1 MTSSQQKPMFTAL
14 LIASVAV
21 VVYLFCIEPARQ
33 TLEKA
38 RRDYSALND
47 QRDAM
52 FRDLKGAAQ
61 VKDRLNAIETSR
73 RPYLDAL
80 LTPLLES
87 YAMRAKSFLDPLAA
101 DACVQ
106 IKDYEEL
113 DARALPLVKPQAPQL
128 YARKPIRVKC
138 VGTYA
143 EIVSFL
149 MRVEK
154 MLPMVT
160 LQAFSLKVQNTP
172 DEQTATLVFEWPVKG
187 ANTAVAAAAKG
198 GVKK

>member
-1 MTSSQQKPMFTAL
+1 MTSSQQKPMFMTL
-14 LIASVAV
+14 LIASAAV
-21 VVYLFCIEPARQ
+21 VVYLFCVEPTRQ
-33 TLEKA
+33 SLEKA
-38 RRDYSALND
+38 RRDGTALED
-47 QRDAM
+47 QRAAM
-52 FRDLKGAAQ
+52 FRDLKGVAQ
-61 VKDRLNAIETSR
+61 VKGRLESIEAGR

-101 DACVQ
+101 DACLQ

-113 DARALPLVKPQAPQL
+113 EPRALPLVKPQAPQL

-138 VGTYA
+138 VGSYA
-143 EIVSFL
+143 AIVSFL

-154 MLPMVT
+154 MLPLVS

-172 DEQTATLVFEWPVKG
+172 DEQTATMVFEWPVKG
-187 ANTAVAAAAKG
+187 VNTAALTAQKG